1 MMQGVGWLA
10 AVIIGGL
17 AGWIA
22 ASVMKTGTGIIAN
35 ILLGIVGAVVLNTV
49 LVSTIGYTYGGWL
62 GQLGV
67 GAVGAIVL
75 IFLYRVVTSRNP
87 Q

>member
-1 MMQGVGWLA
+1 MEGLGWLGA
-10 AVIIGGL
+10 IVIGGL

-22 ASVMKTGTGIIAN
+22 SRVMETGTGIIAN
-35 ILLGIVGAVVLNTV
+35 ILIGIVGAVVLNAV
-49 LVSTIGYTYGGWL
+49 LFATIGYTYGGWL

-75 IFLYRVVTSRNP
+75 IYLYRVVTSRNP
-87 Q
+87 S

>member
-1 MMQGVGWLA
+1 MEGVGWVGA
-10 AVIIGGL
+10 IIIGGL

-22 ASVMKTGTGIIAN
+22 SRVMETGTGIVAN
-35 ILLGIVGAVVLNTV
+35 IVIGIVGAVVLNTI
-49 LVSTIGYTYGGWL
+49 LVATIGYTYGGWL

-75 IFLYRVVTSRNP
+75 IFVYRLVTSRNP
-87 Q
+87 A

>member
-1 MMQGVGWLA
+1 MEGVGWFGA
-10 AVIIGGL
+10 IIVGGL

-22 ASVMKTGTGIIAN
+22 SRVMETGTGLIAN
-35 ILLGIVGAVVLNTV
+35 IVIGIVGAVVLNTI
-49 LVSTIGYTYGGWL
+49 LVASIGYTYGGWL

-75 IFLYRVVTSRNP
+75 IYLYRLVTSKNP
-87 Q
+87 R

>member
-1 MMQGVGWLA
+1 MEGVGWVGA
-10 AVIIGGL
+10 IIIGGL

-22 ASVMKTGTGIIAN
+22 SRVMETGTGIVAN
-35 ILLGIVGAVVLNTV
+35 IVIGIVGAVVLNTI
-49 LVSTIGYTYGGWL
+49 LVATIGYTYGGWV

-75 IFLYRVVTSRNP
+75 IFVYRLVTSRNP
-87 Q
+87 A

>member
-1 MMQGVGWLA
+1 MEGVGWVGA
-10 AVIIGGL
+10 IIIGGL

-22 ASVMKTGTGIIAN
+22 SRVMETGTGIVAN
-35 ILLGIVGAVVLNTV
+35 IIIGIVGAVVLNTI
-49 LVSTIGYTYGGWL
+49 LVATIGYTYGGWV

-75 IFLYRVVTSRNP
+75 IFVYRLVTSRNP
-87 Q
+87 A

>member
-1 MMQGVGWLA
+1 MEGVGWVGA
-10 AVIIGGL
+10 IIIGGL

-22 ASVMKTGTGIIAN
+22 SRVMETGTGIIAN
-35 ILLGIVGAVVLNTV
+35 IIIGIVGAVVLNTI
-49 LVSTIGYTYGGWL
+49 LVATIGYTYGGWV

-75 IFLYRVVTSRNP
+75 IFVYRLVTSRNP
-87 Q
+87 A